1 MKRILLTLCLF
12 LLVPLASAAR
22 LLEDGPKTLNDHVIG
37 STPNVTIR
45 GVTSGAAP
53 WVVDEGRARLDPNGR
68 LRVKVRGLL
77 IAAGALA
84 NGDPVPANLVGT
96 LGPVTMVHAALTCG
110 GPGGGT
116 PFTITSTDAVP
127 LNPAREFR
135 HRRAAVAACCLR
147 SADTVDSHRHAGK
160 SRAIHRSCR
169 HLARRRLAVSL
180 LANEPGALRLRV
192 RELFENSDS
201 RIDHRLR
208 EELACLQ
215 RSG

>member
-1 MKRILLTLCLF
+1 MKRILFTLCLF

-53 WVVDEGRARLDPNGR
+53 WVVDEGKAKLDPNGR

-77 IAAGALA
+77 IAGGALA

-96 LGPVTMVHAALTCG
+96 VGPVTMVHAALTFG

-116 PFTITSTDAVP
+116 PFTITATDAVP
-127 LNPAREFR
+127 LSAQGNFDIDAQISVPAVCD
-135 HRRAAVAACCLR
+135 RRILLIRIGAPASPGPFIAL
-147 SADTVDSHRHAGK
+147 AGI
-160 SRAIHRSCR
+160 SP
-169 HLARRRLAVSL
+169 
-180 LANEPGALRLRV
+180 E
-192 RELFENSDS
+192 D
-201 RIDHRLR
+201 D
-208 EELACLQ
+208 
-215 RSG
+215 